1 MGIRRQSRVNGDCS
15 GSLGMDGALV
25 SSVRYVRPR
34 EGAHY
39 FVELTERHLLVFEML
54 NSMCLLENYDHML
67 LFLECQLGKSRNLAV
82 IPFDIILVL
91 FTLSTLSEYYKEP
104 MLRANDPYNVTRGT
118 LSRRAL
124 KMLQKYLTILKEF
137 DTEEYNLHDLE
148 LLRCQ
153 FFLAIDTLTPKK
165 QRWTF
170 DRFRRVKSENGVVY
184 KQSASADPDLDPSE
198 TIKNPYRSYI
208 SCLEQTHTVLGNRLL
223 NLKLSE
229 PGEFI
234 NMILWT
240 LSNSL
245 QESTPLY
252 LSSHEIWMPLLEM
265 IIDLFN
271 ARQDYFIQHEITR
284 SIGKSLFIQRLSES
298 PLAIFFESL
307 NTRNFADRFSEY
319 VFLNCNYKLPS
330 DSYATPVHPIYH
342 GENTMVNTYIPR
354 FEYSPLYKSQK
365 SLALRRKLIGSCFK
379 LLLKVPDG
387 RRLITPRIIADDIIQ
402 GISRTLAS
410 FNDILQFKKF
420 FMTENLSQES
430 YFIPLLAEGT
440 LSEISKDTQ
449 DCVIILTLV
458 ENLSDGVSFCNE
470 VIELVELNCFAF
482 TEQSIK
488 TSYEEFFLVIEK
500 CDVCLL
506 VLLRYLLHLIDIET
520 IREAKEA
527 LKMLKVIERNDLKRQ
542 QWVKSLDLGIEPP
555 LLYPTVSKMFNIH
568 LRM

>member
-1 MGIRRQSRVNGDCS
+1 
-15 GSLGMDGALV
+15 MDGALINSV
-25 SSVRYVRPR
+25 SYVSPR
-34 EGAHY
+34 NGAHY
-39 FVELTERHLLVFEML
+39 FVDLTERHLLAFEML

-82 IPFDIILVL
+82 IPFDIMLVL

-104 MLRANDPYNVTRGT
+104 VLRENDPYNVSRET
-118 LSRRAL
+118 LSKRAL
-124 KMLQKYLTILKEF
+124 KILQKYLAILKDF
-137 DTEEYNLHDLE
+137 DSEQYNLYDLE

-153 FFLAIDTLTPKK
+153 FFLAIDTLTPRK
-165 QRWTF
+165 QKWSF
-170 DRFRRVKSENGVVY
+170 DRFRRIKSEKGVTY
-184 KQSASADPDLDPSE
+184 KQNASEDPKLDPSK

-208 SCLEQTHTVLGNRLL
+208 SCLEQRNSILGNRLL

-245 QESTPLY
+245 QENTPLY
-252 LSSHEIWMPLLEM
+252 LSSHEIWMPLLEI

-271 ARQDYFIQHEITR
+271 CRQGFFIHHEIAR
-284 SIGKSLFIQRLSES
+284 NISKSLFVQRLSES

-307 NTRNFADRFSEY
+307 NTRNFGNRFSEY
-319 VFLNCNYKLPS
+319 VFLNCDYKLPS
-330 DSYATPVHPIYH
+330 DNYATPVHPVYSC
-342 GENTMVNTYIPR
+342 ENTMVETYIPR
-354 FEYSPLYKSQK
+354 FKYSPLYKSQK

-379 LLLKVPDG
+379 LLLRVPDG
-387 RRLITPRIIADDIIQ
+387 HRLITPRIVADDVIQ
-402 GISRTLAS
+402 GITRTLAS

-440 LSEISKDTQ
+440 LSEIFKSTQ
-449 DCVIILTLV
+449 ECVIILTLV

-470 VIELVELNCFAF
+470 VTSLVRSKCFTF
-482 TEQSIK
+482 SGQCSRV
-488 TSYEEFFLVIEK
+488 SYEESSLIIEK

-506 VLLRYLLHLIDIET
+506 VLLRYLLHLIEADT
-520 IREAKEA
+520 ILDVKEQ
-527 LKMLKVIERNDLKRQ
+527 LEMLRMIKENDSRRRR
-542 QWVKSLDLGIEPP
+542 WVEPLELGVNPP
-555 LLYPTVSKMFNIH
+555 LLYPTVSKMFSIH
-568 LRM
+568 RKV

>member
-1 MGIRRQSRVNGDCS
+1 MS
-15 GSLGMDGALV
+15 
-25 SSVRYVRPR
+25 PR
-34 EGAHY
+34 NGAHY
-39 FVELTERHLLVFEML
+39 FVDLTERHLLAFEML

-82 IPFDIILVL
+82 IPFDIMLVL

-104 MLRANDPYNVTRGT
+104 VLRENDPYNVSRET
-118 LSRRAL
+118 LSKRAL
-124 KMLQKYLTILKEF
+124 KILQKYLAILKDF
-137 DTEEYNLHDLE
+137 DSEQYNLYDLE

-153 FFLAIDTLTPKK
+153 FFLAIDTLTPRK
-165 QRWTF
+165 QKWSF
-170 DRFRRVKSENGVVY
+170 DRFRRIKSEKGVTY
-184 KQSASADPDLDPSE
+184 KQNASEDPKLDPSK

-208 SCLEQTHTVLGNRLL
+208 SCLEQRNSILGNRLL

-245 QESTPLY
+245 QENTPLY
-252 LSSHEIWMPLLEM
+252 LSSHEIWMPLLEI

-271 ARQDYFIQHEITR
+271 CRQGFFIHHEIAR
-284 SIGKSLFIQRLSES
+284 NISKSLFVQRLSES

-307 NTRNFADRFSEY
+307 NTRNFGNRFSEY
-319 VFLNCNYKLPS
+319 VFLNCDYKLPS
-330 DSYATPVHPIYH
+330 DNYATPVHPVYSC
-342 GENTMVNTYIPR
+342 ENTMVETYIPR
-354 FEYSPLYKSQK
+354 FKYSPLYKSQK

-379 LLLKVPDG
+379 LLLRVPDG
-387 RRLITPRIIADDIIQ
+387 HRLITPRIVADDVIQ
-402 GISRTLAS
+402 GITRTLAS

-440 LSEISKDTQ
+440 LSEIFKSTQ
-449 DCVIILTLV
+449 ECVIILTLV

-470 VIELVELNCFAF
+470 VTSLVRSKCFTF
-482 TEQSIK
+482 SGQCSRV
-488 TSYEEFFLVIEK
+488 SYEESSLIIEK

-506 VLLRYLLHLIDIET
+506 VLLRYLLHLIEADT
-520 IREAKEA
+520 ILDVKEQ
-527 LKMLKVIERNDLKRQ
+527 LEMLRMIKENDSRRRR
-542 QWVKSLDLGIEPP
+542 WVEPLELGVNPP
-555 LLYPTVSKMFNIH
+555 LLYPTVSKMFSIH
-568 LRM
+568 RKV